1 MGRPCKK
8 LKVPAAD
15 RVHLEALLRAGNTP
29 RKLVDRARIVLL
41 FGDGKTAERI
51 SDETGMSRAAVYRWS
66 RRYEQKGI
74 LGIQDLP
81 RSGRPRTLSSRKA
94 KQILKMTVEQ
104 IPRESTHWSLRLM
117 ARYAGV
123 SQRQVQSVWAAANL
137 KPHRLKSFKIS
148 NDPQFAEK
156 VQDVVGLYLDPPDK
170 AVVLS
175 VDEKTQIQ
183 ALDRTQ
189 PLLQLRPGQI
199 ERRTHDY
206 KRNGTRSLYAAFDVA
221 SGHVIGRVTKR
232 HRAKEFLAFLRQID
246 RTTDPDLD
254 LHLILDNSSTH
265 RTQAVN
271 NWLEK
276 HPRFHLHFTPTSASW
291 LNAVES
297 WFSQLERRALYRGN
311 FTSVEE
317 LRNEIHRYIRVHNEG
332 LAKPF
337 QWTKSAKSLIESHRR
352 LQNPLSHGTSEA
364 GH

>member
-1 MGRPCKK
+1 MARPCKQISVSTENK
-8 LKVPAAD
+8 SRL
-15 RVHLEALLRAGNTP
+15 RALIRAGNTP
-29 RKLVDRARIVLL
+29 RKLVERAQIIL
-41 FGDGKTAERI
+41 FFGEGKTAEEI
-51 SDETGMSRAAVYRWS
+51 SELVGMSRTAVYRWGQ
-66 RRYEQKGI
+66 RYEEKG
-74 LGIQDLP
+74 LEGIQDLP
-81 RSGRPRTLSSRKA
+81 RSGRPRVLPASKA

-104 IPRESTHWSLRLM
+104 IPREATHWSLRLM
-117 ARYAGV
+117 AKYAGV
-123 SQRQVQSVWAAANL
+123 SQRQVKAVWEAADL
-137 KPHRLKSFKIS
+137 KPHRIKNFKIS
-148 NDPQFAEK
+148 KDPNFAEK
-156 VQDVVGLYLDPPDK
+156 VQDVVGLYLDPPEN

-189 PLLQLRPGQI
+189 PLLPLRPGQI

-221 SGHVIGRVTKR
+221 SGQVVGRVTKR
-232 HRAKEFLAFLRQID
+232 HRAREFIAFLRQID
-246 RTTDPDLD
+246 EVTDPGLD

-265 RTQAVN
+265 RTEKVQD
-271 NWLEK
+271 WLEK

-317 LRNEIHRYIRVHNEG
+317 LRNEIHRYIRVHNED

-337 QWTKSAKSLIESHRR
+337 QWTKSARSVIESHRR
-352 LQNPLSHGTSEA
+352 VARHLSNGTSGA